1 MPGAQ
6 CTRGRVCSVE
16 STRVSNHRYA
26 AINRHSLRDG
36 FTAYTCSPRG
46 PGSFAP
52 VTLAKLFPRKLSASV
67 GAPGPHAFAVR
78 VSIARL
84 ATLPRPPH
92 PAPNVRDD
100 REAPLLWEQDGGEN
114 TQFRIFRNGN
124 ICAGPTDNPD
134 QLESA
139 HEIRF
144 CAHAFWRCLRPGAR
158 GERRRIDQTD
168 LPDAVRRAAFAVSVK
183 STRRRVRKSPR
194 LLSAWN
200 GQQSKS
206 RLAHVPLRSCASA
219 KNMSF
224 HDAGRCFKRPTLC
237 MNATC
242 FIRLAGAVV

>member
-114 TQFRIFRNGN
+114 TRFLIFRKSN
-124 ICAGPTDNPD
+124 ICVRPTGNRN

-144 CAHAFWRCLRPGAR
+144 CAHAFWRCLRPVAR

-194 LLSAWN
+194 LLPAWN
-200 GQQSKS
+200 GQQSKA

-219 KNMSF
+219 KNKSF
-224 HDAGRCFKRPTLC
+224 HDVGRCFKRPTLC